1 MGMGHINTSIIEK
14 LDLLLGKFWEQV
26 VIPRSVRTRKH
37 NCACRRKNVVC
48 MLETADFDSNQL
60 DLIDV
65 QLDAGAELS
74 GVGPYIVVQSVNE
87 AGSGRGR
94 RENSEGEVVEE
105 HIVPRGTD
113 GMKPMEVAALRGHEE
128 DFKILFRVTSTIPTY
143 PHWSPDGVMRHIDSS
158 EARKQRGLIREENF
172 KQAKTMAE
180 DALCEKNYSTAIS
193 SYNKAIVLDPT
204 NESILSNW
212 SLCWALFKVNAK
224 RALYFEWPAPY
235 YMYSSTQVWHQLEID
250 YSMSSLFTK
259 ELTRLTP
266 YLETA

>member
-1 MGMGHINTSIIEK
+1 MGYG
-14 LDLLLGKFWEQV
+14 GGQ
-26 VIPRSVRTRKH
+26 
-37 NCACRRKNVVC
+37 
-48 MLETADFDSNQL
+48 
-60 DLIDV
+60 
-65 QLDAGAELS
+65 
-74 GVGPYIVVQSVNE
+74 VQSVNE

-143 PHWSPDGVMRHIDSS
+143 PQWSPDGVMRHIDSS

-235 YMYSSTQVWHQLEID
+235 YIYSSTQVWHQLETVPPLFAEMEKSEVESLRLEVSD
-250 YSMSSLFTK
+250 LRDLSSIEK
-259 ELTRLTP
+259 VELDTQGNNLLLLSLDRHRL
-266 YLETA
+266 